1 MWNEDLRHAL
11 DLGIDH
17 ISIYGLTIE
26 DDTPFAEQYADQD
39 SIPDDDLSADM
50 FEAADAALTSAGYEH
65 YEIANYARPGFRS
78 RHNSGYWRRDGYLG
92 LGTGAHSLLRGSN
105 HGVRFGNTCDPDEY
119 AAAITRG
126 ELPRRDRIEL
136 SREDAMAEFMFL
148 GLRMADGVSSDD
160 LEREF
165 GVSLWQQYGST
176 LDNLID
182 IGLLTSDERGVR
194 LTIRGMLLSN
204 LVFARFLR

>member
-1 MWNEDLRHAL
+1 
-11 DLGIDH
+11 
-17 ISIYGLTIE
+17 
-26 DDTPFAEQYADQD
+26 
-39 SIPDDDLSADM
+39 
-50 FEAADAALTSAGYEH
+50 
-65 YEIANYARPGFRS
+65 
-78 RHNSGYWRRDGYLG
+78 
-92 LGTGAHSLLRGSN
+92 
-105 HGVRFGNTCDPDEY
+105 
-119 AAAITRG
+119 
-126 ELPRRDRIEL
+126 
-136 SREDAMAEFMFL
+136 MAEFMFL

-204 LVFARFLR
+204 LVFARVLR